1 MALSRRIKHSLQ
13 NELKREKEW
22 EKPAKTWDKGSVL
35 AHASISL
42 EIAILFHG
50 SELIVANY
58 QMQCQTIVLWPC
70 FWWSKDHI
78 FLIMTLH
85 FLPCFTVP
93 SKLPG
98 SLFLRKKTTLEG
110 ECKEIQRKIRRSSY
124 TAVNKTIGGLRTFHP
139 NTRQLRS
146 FFKSHVAQHKVL

>member
-1 MALSRRIKHSLQ
+1 MALSRRIKHSFQ
-13 NELKREKEW
+13 NELKRAKEGKNW
-22 EKPAKTWDKGSVL
+22 LKRETKVL
-35 AHASISL
+35 SWHMHRYLWKLPFCFMEIS
-42 EIAILFHG
+42 
-50 SELIVANY
+50 SELY

-98 SLFLRKKTTLEG
+98 SLVLTEENNIGG